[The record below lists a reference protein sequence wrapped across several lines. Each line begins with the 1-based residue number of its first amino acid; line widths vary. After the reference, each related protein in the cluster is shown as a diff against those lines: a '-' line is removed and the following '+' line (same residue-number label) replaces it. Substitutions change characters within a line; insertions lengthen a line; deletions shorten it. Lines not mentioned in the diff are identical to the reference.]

1 MLCSYSEIAVVG
13 YDSKVL
19 SYDFAPK
26 ARKRFRYNVFIV
38 WANDTAKLPSFLDHL
53 NNVDDIGKI
62 KFTMK
67 IADDVNGIE
76 FLEKMSEW

>member
-26 ARKRFRYNVFIV
+26 ARKRFRYNVLVV
-38 WANDTAKLPSFLDHL
+38 WAYDTAKLPSFLDYL

>member
-19 SYDFAPK
+19 SYDFTPK

-38 WANDTAKLPSFLDHL
+38 WANDTAKLPSFLDYL